1 MQVYNQH
8 SSNNYGKSIISG
20 KKKDDQ
26 YTDDSSLYAQGDE
39 HTNAV
44 NINSNRN
51 EFEFDGLGN
60 ISHEDQ

>member
-1 MQVYNQH
+1 MQVYNQNYGI
-8 SSNNYGKSIISG
+8 SYGKSVISG

-26 YTDDSSLYAQGDE
+26 FTDDSSLYAQGDE

-60 ISHEDQ
+60 ISHED